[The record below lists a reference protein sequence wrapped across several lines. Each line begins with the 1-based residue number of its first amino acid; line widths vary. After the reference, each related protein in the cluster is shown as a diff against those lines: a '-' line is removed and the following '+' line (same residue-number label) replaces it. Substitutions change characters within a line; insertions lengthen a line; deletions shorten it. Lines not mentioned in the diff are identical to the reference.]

1 MTILTPPLAK
11 DSGKLKLPGIIEPW
25 SPNRTDTPR
34 GLAAESG
41 RAIEFAPS
49 KVEEAVVSVAE
60 LPATELDERPDESDI
75 VETSAPTPAPVAEKA
90 FRTFTLIDPNRL
102 WVMIVAIG
110 LLGGI
115 LAASLVS
122 SFTSVYAM
130 AAWVGLPSEVQWLP
144 VVILDVAIVGFS
156 WALMVFST
164 RAADE
169 AQKDR
174 DSMRAGVT
182 SGSDREKTARTR
194 LLLIWVTGFSVI
206 ANLMHTYDYWG
217 GDLSTPQA
225 ITGAVFSASIPLMA
239 FGATEELIRLVFI
252 RRKRVNIGASA

>member
-1 MTILTPPLAK
+1 MTILTPPRETDFGA
-11 DSGKLKLPGIIEPW
+11 SALPKIIEPW
-25 SPNRTDTPR
+25 SANPTGEAR

-41 RAIEFAPS
+41 RGLDFSPRLAP
-49 KVEEAVVSVAE
+49 AVTASPDIAAPDTSSVSPQLV
-60 LPATELDERPDESDI
+60 
-75 VETSAPTPAPVAEKA
+75 SAPPAGTLPRSPEKQ
-90 FRTFTLIDPNRL
+90 FRIFTLIDPNRL
-102 WVMIVAIG
+102 WVMVVAIA

-130 AAWVGLPSEVQWLP
+130 AAWVGLPAEVQWLP

-169 AQKDR
+169 AQRAR
-174 DSMRAGVT
+174 DSLRAGVN
-182 SGSDREKTARTR
+182 SGNDREKTARTR

-206 ANLMHTYDYWG
+206 ANFMHTYDYWD

-252 RRKRVNIGASA
+252 RRKRVNVKESE

>member
-1 MTILTPPLAK
+1 MTILTPPQTRGYRPLE
-11 DSGKLKLPGIIEPW
+11 LPGIIEA
-25 SPNRTDTPR
+25 PR
-34 GLAAESG
+34 GFAAEYG
-41 RAIEFAPS
+41 RAIDFAPREM
-49 KVEEAVVSVAE
+49 EEAVTSVSE
-60 LPATELDERPDESDI
+60 LPASEVETQNPTPDI
-75 VETSAPTPAPVAEKA
+75 VSASAPEPTEPPAKEKPS

-130 AAWVGLPSEVQWLP
+130 AAWVGLPAEVQWLP

-164 RAADE
+164 RAADD
-169 AQKDR
+169 AQKAR
-174 DSMRAGVT
+174 DARSAGRATG
-182 SGSDREKTARTR
+182 DAREKTASTR
-194 LLLIWVTGFSVI
+194 LLLIWVTLFSVV
-206 ANLMHTYDYWG
+206 ANFMHTYDFWD

-225 ITGAVFSASIPLMA
+225 ITGAVFSCSIPLMA

-252 RRKRVNIGASA
+252 RRKRVNIGESE